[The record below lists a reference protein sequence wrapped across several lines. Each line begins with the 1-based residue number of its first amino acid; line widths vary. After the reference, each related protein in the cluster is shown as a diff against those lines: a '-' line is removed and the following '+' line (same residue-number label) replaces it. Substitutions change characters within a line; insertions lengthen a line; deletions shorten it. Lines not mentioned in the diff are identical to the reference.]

1 MIIIDCR
8 TSKFDF
14 IKENVLQSRLSDIL
28 DLNSIDW
35 QEVAKGT
42 LKNYTKIA
50 CDMYSNNFSI

>member
-14 IKENVLQSRLSDIL
+14 IKENILQSRLSDIL
-28 DLNSIDW
+28 DLSSIDW
-35 QEVAKGT
+35 QEIAKGT

-50 CDMYSNNFSI
+50 CDMYNNNFII